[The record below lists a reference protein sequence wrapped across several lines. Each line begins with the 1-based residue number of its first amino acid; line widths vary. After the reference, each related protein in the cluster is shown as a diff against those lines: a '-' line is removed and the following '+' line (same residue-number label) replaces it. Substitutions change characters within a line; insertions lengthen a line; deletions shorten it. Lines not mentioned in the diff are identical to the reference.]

1 MAELAMSVAEAARAL
16 GVSRDAVY
24 ELVRRGEMPHLR
36 VGRRVIIP
44 RQALERW
51 LAGAGAAGQEP
62 PPEAGPRA
70 PGAAKVS
77 GPRAALPR
85 RQDRAITLRP
95 GRA

>member
-36 VGRRVIIP
+36 IGRRVIIP

-51 LAGAGAAGQEP
+51 LAGAAEQEP
-62 PPEAGPRA
+62 APDAGLREG
-70 PGAAKVS
+70 GAAKA
-77 GPRAALPR
+77 GCPRAALPR
-85 RQDRAITLRP
+85 RPDRVITLRP